1 MANRDLLKEAIA
13 DAKAV
18 KETAIA
24 NAKAALEEAF
34 APRMQELLKAKLA
47 EMDDED
53 IKEAEEM
60 KEEEIEETYE
70 VEEADD
76 AEGYEGQMGK
86 KDLGV
91 KEADDDEMDLEEL
104 LRELDELEEDD
115 SVMEGEDLINDPK
128 TETAHG
134 NVAEADEEEADEE
147 EGEEEEGE
155 EEEIDLENMDEDDL
169 KKFIEDVIADMVE
182 AGELEAGEG
191 AEGEEEGEEEE
202 GEEEEIM
209 ERQKYGGNKGDE
221 KRDDM
226 KKKKEGHGRGPKKKD
241 SAESEGEIDYK
252 RKMKENQ
259 EPVNEIVGA
268 ALLAGAIL
276 ALIGG
281 TGYAMASAEE
291 KKEMK
296 AEMEKIAAENPNMSE
311 KELKAKAMEIV
322 KKRGEGAYGKG
333 TLAKGTAGSAF
344 GESMEAELEE
354 AYNTIRTIKEELA
367 EVNLFNAKLLYTNKI
382 FKSKN
387 LTEGQKVKVLAAF
400 DKAASVKEAK
410 LVFETLNEG
419 FKSKKAPVNESLI
432 HGGASKVAGVAA
444 KKPIMEANDQV
455 ARWQKLAGIK

>member
-47 EMDDED
+47 EMDEED
-53 IKEAEEM
+53 IEEAEEM

-91 KEADDDEMDLEEL
+91 KEADDDDEMDLEEL

-191 AEGEEEGEEEE
+191 AEGEEEDEEEE

-209 ERQKYGGNKGDE
+209 ERKKYGGNKGDE

-241 SAESEGEIDYK
+241 SAEAEGEIDYK
-252 RKMKENQ
+252 RKMKENK

-268 ALLAGAIL
+268 ALIAGGIVSALAAFGAWK
-276 ALIGG
+276 AN
-281 TGYAMASAEE
+281 ADE
-291 KKEMK
+291 KKE
-296 AEMEKIAAENPNMSE
+296 IAALAAKYE
-311 KELKAKAMEIV
+311 KEGMKPEVAAEKAVAFV
-322 KKRGEGAYGKG
+322 KKGGPDYKD
-333 TLAKGTAGSAF
+333 AKGGFSPGSNL
-344 GESMEAELEE
+344 EEELNE
-354 AYNTIRTIKEELA
+354 AYNTIKTIKEELA

-410 LVFETLNEG
+410 LVFDTLNEG

-432 HGGASKVAGVAA
+432 HGGASKVAGVVA

>member
-47 EMDDED
+47 EMDEED
-53 IKEAEEM
+53 IEEAEEM

-91 KEADDDEMDLEEL
+91 KEADDDDEMDLEEL

-155 EEEIDLENMDEDDL
+155 EEEI
-169 KKFIEDVIADMVE
+169 
-182 AGELEAGEG
+182 
-191 AEGEEEGEEEE
+191 
-202 GEEEEIM
+202 M
-209 ERQKYGGNKGDE
+209 ERKKYGGNKGDE

-241 SAESEGEIDYK
+241 SAEAEGEIDYK
-252 RKMKENQ
+252 RKMKENK

-268 ALLAGAIL
+268 ALIAGGIVSALAAFGAWK
-276 ALIGG
+276 AN
-281 TGYAMASAEE
+281 ADE
-291 KKEMK
+291 KKE
-296 AEMEKIAAENPNMSE
+296 IAALAAKYE
-311 KELKAKAMEIV
+311 KEGMKPEVAAEKAVAFV
-322 KKRGEGAYGKG
+322 KKGGPDYKD
-333 TLAKGTAGSAF
+333 AKGGFSPGSNL
-344 GESMEAELEE
+344 EEELNE
-354 AYNTIRTIKEELA
+354 AYNTIKTIKEELA

-410 LVFETLNEG
+410 LVFDTLNEG

-432 HGGASKVAGVAA
+432 HGGASKVAGVVA